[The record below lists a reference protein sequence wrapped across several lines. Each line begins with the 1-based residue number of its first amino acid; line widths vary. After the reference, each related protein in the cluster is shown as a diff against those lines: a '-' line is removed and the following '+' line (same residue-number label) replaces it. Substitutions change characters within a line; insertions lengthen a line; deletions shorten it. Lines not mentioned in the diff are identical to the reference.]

1 MGLFR
6 GVGRLEGE
14 HFIYVAAFGAF
25 TSVAY
30 DTPQQF
36 KNMFGHLAYVL
47 KGVAEVARRLCRPPD
62 ARRRTPRPE

>member
-1 MGLFR
+1 M
-6 GVGRLEGE
+6 
-14 HFIYVAAFGAF
+14 AAFGAF

-47 KGVAEVARRLCRPPD
+47 KGVAEVANLKSYHLISRGRERLR
-62 ARRRTPRPE
+62 A